1 MFSSRTKIVL
11 FILLASLFAIHPN
24 QFNLDENLDTLNIRG
39 ESLGWPSRSIVDLRL
54 NYNNEVY
61 VGTGGGLGKIIISNN
76 ELSSYNQFSDANL
89 ALGGTPAIIVED
101 YNGASLI
108 ALSGVLSDNLG
119 VYGTG
124 ISWSFDNGESWRY
137 IEQPIE
143 SEIPECEN
151 LSCDNPI
158 SEETCECW
166 PATTACN
173 WNNADQ
179 SCTYVGPYTTFEWYG
194 QTATNLRISTAYNNI
209 SYDIS
214 ADIENEYIYAASW
227 AGSLRRFKFTDIN
240 PVWEVVPLPMDYQ
253 DSLICE
259 ELPSSYYLDP
269 RDQVGFDNH
278 KVFSVSVQDDIIW
291 AGTANGINKGYI
303 NEDNCIDWFHYTS
316 ENNNLSGDWTIGFL
330 KHEVNQNN
338 RIWAITWD
346 LSSDPHGLSYSDD
359 EGEIWVQ
366 VNHFLD
372 VETKVNNL
380 FASGEKLYAST
391 NNGLY
396 YSDWGAPQLWTKAD
410 IPESIINKIG
420 SEKVQSA
427 LVHPSNVVLVG
438 FNQGLITSSDEDLNQ
453 WQHNILDNP
462 DFNNMLIYP
471 NPYMIDEET
480 QSLTIKIKTDES
492 SMGPLTIYDFS
503 MNKVQD
509 IICEPSDYNS
519 QQSSQYCYWD
529 GNASNGSQVL
539 NGVYFCKFK
548 SSNGYVWDK
557 VIIVNTQ

>member
-1 MFSSRTKIVL
+1 M
-11 FILLASLFAIHPN
+11 
-24 QFNLDENLDTLNIRG
+24 
-39 ESLGWPSRSIVDLRL
+39 
-54 NYNNEVY
+54 
-61 VGTGGGLGKIIISNN
+61 
-76 ELSSYNQFSDANL
+76 
-89 ALGGTPAIIVED
+89 
-101 YNGASLI
+101 
-108 ALSGVLSDNLG
+108 
-119 VYGTG
+119 
-124 ISWSFDNGESWRY
+124 
-137 IEQPIE
+137 
-143 SEIPECEN
+143 
-151 LSCDNPI
+151 
-158 SEETCECW
+158 
-166 PATTACN
+166 
-173 WNNADQ
+173 
-179 SCTYVGPYTTFEWYG
+179 
-194 QTATNLRISTAYNNI
+194 
-209 SYDIS
+209 
-214 ADIENEYIYAASW
+214 
-227 AGSLRRFKFTDIN
+227 
-240 PVWEVVPLPMDYQ
+240 
-253 DSLICE
+253 
-259 ELPSSYYLDP
+259 
-269 RDQVGFDNH
+269 
-278 KVFSVSVQDDIIW
+278 
-291 AGTANGINKGYI
+291 
-303 NEDNCIDWFHYTS
+303 
-316 ENNNLSGDWTIGFL
+316 
-330 KHEVNQNN
+330 
-338 RIWAITWD
+338 
-346 LSSDPHGLSYSDD
+346 SYSDD

-480 QSLTIKIKTDES
+480 QSLTIKIKTNES